1 MDYVIKD
8 ANINSNCSVKYDEHL
23 SLHTTMKVGGEAKV
37 FIEVDSVSKIVDVIK
52 YARENNINYCVI
64 GNGSNLLFTDE
75 GFDGI
80 VLKWKIDKVTIY
92 PFGCMTTF
100 NNKLN
105 SSIIEEF
112 LISFPS
118 VSSLSLVL

>member
-8 ANINSNCSVKYDEHL
+8 ANINSNCSIKYNEPL
-23 SLHTTMKVGGEAKV
+23 SLHTTMRVGGEAKV

-75 GFDGI
+75 GFT
-80 VLKWKIDKVTIY
+80 VTIKRY
-92 PFGCMTTF
+92 QRRE
-100 NNKLN
+100 K
-105 SSIIEEF
+105 
-112 LISFPS
+112 
-118 VSSLSLVL
+118 